1 MTTEQS
7 PKHEMHGTLQTQK
20 NNVQNAGPTQSVG
33 KARGSTTSSSTA
45 RSVGDTGTHLEV
57 FINDEAEFTEWAVR
71 FGFMAL
77 DATAVPFDS

>member
-1 MTTEQS
+1 M
-7 PKHEMHGTLQTQK
+7 
-20 NNVQNAGPTQSVG
+20 N
-33 KARGSTTSSSTA
+33 RY

-71 FGFMAL
+71 FGFMVL

>member
-1 MTTEQS
+1 ML
-7 PKHEMHGTLQTQK
+7 HGSKFL
-20 NNVQNAGPTQSVG
+20 N
-33 KARGSTTSSSTA
+33 RY

-71 FGFMAL
+71 FGFMVL